1 MAARIAQIR
10 LSPYSSRPPKST
22 KKDRLNHTSSP
33 TKVKPLRGS
42 MYQAPRQHDC
52 MAYPPAKPQ
61 QAGARQPNHI
71 SHNQENAV
79 RQCAGGARDLPQT
92 PRKSHRQ
99 DRQREA
105 NVMKT
110 LPRQPKSRQPLH
122 EMSSSHSVGEQRTS
136 SIKHP
141 TESEHLVDI
150 IDDYLSKQANHS
162 PNTPRPSSSGTMFV
176 DFRADGQ
183 VEVSYRNGINK
194 RLPTPLVPSKIPE
207 TSKPAS
213 PRQTVEI
220 KQHSKRTKRE
230 ERTETGMMPRSK
242 RPSQPSRHDSVINP
256 SANYSIDLS
265 LPPPF
270 PPPNRPLPP
279 LPVQNPV
286 KAQTRRSYPPQVH
299 STSRTVSTTKMHC
312 FSPTLSTTTYHTAR
326 DEAEGV
332 YTVIEPDGM
341 TASYQSGG
349 LTTSFTLDPAA
360 YAQAARVKS
369 QAESQKIHYL
379 DIPVPTH
386 RSTPNAP
393 HASIHA
399 SPSYVPLKKMNKNKP
414 LPPLPPA
421 CRSQEPNEARV
432 EKKRHKVARFVK
444 KVLQKI
450 EGRR

>member
-1 MAARIAQIR
+1 
-10 LSPYSSRPPKST
+10 
-22 KKDRLNHTSSP
+22 
-33 TKVKPLRGS
+33 
-42 MYQAPRQHDC
+42 MYQAPRQHDR

-61 QAGARQPNHI
+61 QAGARRPNHI

-105 NVMKT
+105 DVMKT
-110 LPRQPKSRQPLH
+110 LPRQPKSRQPLQ
-122 EMSSSHSVGEQRTS
+122 EMSSNHSVGEQRAS

-141 TESEHLVDI
+141 TESEHLVDM

-162 PNTPRPSSSGTMFV
+162 PNTPRPSSSDTMFV
-176 DFRADGQ
+176 DFGTDGQ

-194 RLPTPLVPSKIPE
+194 KLPTPPVPSKIPGP
-207 TSKPAS
+207 SKPAS

-230 ERTETGMMPRSK
+230 ECTETGMKPRSK
-242 RPSQPSRHDSVINP
+242 RPSQSSRHDSVIDP

-270 PPPNRPLPP
+270 PPPNRPLLP
-279 LPVQNPV
+279 LPMQNPINLQSR
-286 KAQTRRSYPPQVH
+286 KSYPPHVR
-299 STSRTVSTTKMHC
+299 STSHTVSTTKAHYS
-312 FSPTLSTTTYHTAR
+312 SPAPSTITHLTAR

-341 TASYQSGG
+341 TASYHSGG
-349 LTTSFTLDPAA
+349 LTTSFTVDPAA
-360 YAQAARVKS
+360 YAQAARTKS
-369 QAESQKIHYL
+369 QGQSQKPQYL
-379 DIPVPTH
+379 DAPVPPYH
-386 RSTPNAP
+386 SSPNP
-393 HASIHA
+393 SVHA
-399 SPSYVPLKKMNKNKP
+399 SPPYVPLKKMDTNKL

-421 CRSQEPNEARV
+421 SRSQLPGEARK
-432 EKKRHKVARFVK
+432 EKKRRKIARFVK
-444 KVLQKI
+444 KVLHKI
-450 EGRR
+450 EGR